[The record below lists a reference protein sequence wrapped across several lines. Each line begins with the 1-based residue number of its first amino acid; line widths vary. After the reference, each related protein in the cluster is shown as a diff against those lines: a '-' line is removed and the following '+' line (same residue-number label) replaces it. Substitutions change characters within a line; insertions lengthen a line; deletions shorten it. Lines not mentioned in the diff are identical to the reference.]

1 MKITDIFR
9 YGIEAGK
16 SGDTRDCKELEEK
29 EKSLQNENSLY
40 EDSAIHFDSGKEIKR
55 VFVGIDCETAEI
67 LIAERL
73 GVDLVL
79 GHHPEGA
86 ALVNLWKVM
95 DIHREALITDGVSVN
110 VAERVVEER
119 QEEIKRAFH
128 GSNFNRAVDA
138 AKLLNISFLNLHT
151 PADNLANR
159 AMKEFIERGRY
170 KTIKEFIEGVSE
182 IEEYKD
188 AEKSGVKPKVVSGSD
203 NNRIGKVF
211 VKFNGGTSGNKKIF
225 KYLESA
231 GVSTFICMHLPETHI
246 EEAKK
251 HNINVIVMPHMA
263 SDSLGINLL
272 IDEILKRGKD
282 ELEIIAGAGFV
293 RVDRR
298 Q

>member
-1 MKITDIFR
+1 MKISDIFR

-16 SGDTRDCKELEEK
+16 SGDSREYDEIEGK
-29 EKSLQNENSLY
+29 EKKLKKDESLY
-40 EDSAIHFDSGKEIKR
+40 EDSAIHYNSGREIKK
-55 VFVGIDCETAEI
+55 VFVGIDCETQEI
-67 LIAERL
+67 LMAERL

-95 DIHREALITDGVSVN
+95 EIHREALIAEGVSVN
-110 VAERVVEER
+110 VAERLVEER

-128 GSNFNRAVDA
+128 GTNYNRAVDA

-151 PADNLANR
+151 PADNLANK
-159 AMKEFIERGRY
+159 AMKDFVARGKY
-170 KTIKEFIEGVSE
+170 KTIKEFIDSVSE

-188 AEKSGVKPKVVSGSD
+188 AEMYGVKPKVLSGSD

-231 GVSTFICMHLPETHI
+231 GISTFICMHLPETQV

-263 SDSLGINLL
+263 SDSLGMNLL
-272 IDEILKRGKD
+272 IDEILQKGKED
-282 ELEIIAGAGFV
+282 IEIIAGAGFV